1 MNWNAVWIQPEHD
14 MGDVVP
20 VYEKQFSLSKM
31 PVRQCFTSQHLASMK
46 HI

>member
-20 VYEKQFSLSKM
+20 VYEKQFSLYKM
-31 PVRQCFTSQHLASMK
+31 PVRAML
-46 HI
+46 HIIALGVY